1 MRVRFDRFVLD
12 TETREL
18 LRGDARVSLSPK
30 AFELLEL
37 LVAHR
42 PKAMAK
48 HDLLERLWPK
58 TFVVEKNLPNLIGE
72 IRDALG
78 DDSTTPRF
86 IRTIHR
92 FGYAFHGASAS
103 AETSEAARRAGTA
116 SFLLKWAEGR
126 VTIREGTHVLGR
138 DPEGDIFLNHP
149 GISRR
154 HARITV
160 SGDQAVLEDLSSKNG
175 TFVGEQRIHAAR
187 VLADG
192 DVVTVGSVKLT
203 FAVVTRPDSTE
214 TQQTRRE
221 SET

>member
-1 MRVRFDRFVLD
+1 MRVRFDPFVLD

-18 LRGDARVSLSPK
+18 LRGETRVSLSPK

-78 DDSTTPRF
+78 DDSATPRF
-86 IRTIHR
+86 IRTVHR
-92 FGYAFHGASAS
+92 FGYAFHGASS
-103 AETSEAARRAGTA
+103 LAETSDAAIRGGTT

-126 VTIREGTHVLGR
+126 AVIREGTHVLGR
-138 DPEGDIFLNHP
+138 DPDGDIFLNHP

-160 SGDQAVLEDLSSKNG
+160 KGDQAVLEDLSSKNG
-175 TFVGEQRIHAAR
+175 TFVGGRRIDRAT
-187 VLADG
+187 VLADS
-192 DVVTVGSVKLT
+192 DVVTVGSVDLT
-203 FAVVTRPDSTE
+203 FAAVKISNSTE
-214 TQQTRRE
+214 TQQTRRNR
-221 SET
+221 

>member
-1 MRVRFDRFVLD
+1 MRVRFDSFVLD

-18 LRGDARVSLSPK
+18 LRGETRVSLSPK

-37 LVAHR
+37 LVTHR

-48 HDLLERLWPK
+48 HHLLERLWPK

-78 DDSTTPRF
+78 DDRSTPRF
-86 IRTIHR
+86 IRTVHR
-92 FGYAFHGASAS
+92 FGYAFHGASS
-103 AETSEAARRAGTA
+103 PAETSDARMRAGTI
-116 SFLLKWAEGR
+116 SFLLKWADGR
-126 VTIREGTHVLGR
+126 VVLREGTHLLGR
-138 DPEGDIFLNHP
+138 DPDGDIFLNHP

-160 SGDQAVLEDLSSKNG
+160 SGDQAVLEDMSSKNG
-175 TFVGEQRIHAAR
+175 TCVGGQRIYR
-187 VLADG
+187 ETVLADG
-192 DVVTVGSVKLT
+192 DVVTVGSVELT
-203 FAVVTRPDSTE
+203 FVVVKTPNSTQ

-221 SET
+221 G

>member
-48 HDLLERLWPK
+48 HDLLERLWPN

-72 IRDALG
+72 IRHALG
-78 DDSTTPRF
+78 DDPSAPRF
-86 IRTIHR
+86 VRTVHR
-92 FGYAFHGASAS
+92 FGYAFHGASS
-103 AETSEAARRAGTA
+103 PAETSGAAMRAGTV
-116 SFLLKWAEGR
+116 SFLLKWADGR

-138 DPEGDIFLNHP
+138 DPDGDIFLNHP

-160 SGDQAVLEDLSSKNG
+160 SGDQAVLEDMSSKNG
-175 TFVGEQRIHAAR
+175 TFVGDQRVAGPR

-192 DVVTVGSVKLT
+192 DVLRVGSVKLT
-203 FAVVTRPDSTE
+203 FAVVTTANSTE
-214 TQQTRRE
+214 TQPTRRE
-221 SET
+221 S

>member
-18 LRGDARVSLSPK
+18 LRGEARVSLSPK

-48 HDLLERLWPK
+48 QDLLERLWPK

-78 DDSTTPRF
+78 DDASTPRF
-86 IRTIHR
+86 IRTVHR
-92 FGYAFHGASAS
+92 FGYAFHGASGL
-103 AETSEAARRAGTA
+103 AETSDAAFQGGTA
-116 SFLLKWAEGR
+116 SFLLKWADGR
-126 VTIREGTHVLGR
+126 VTIREGAHVLGR
-138 DPEGDIFLNHP
+138 DPDGDIFLNHP

-160 SGDQAVLEDLSSKNG
+160 SGNQAVLEDMSSKNG
-175 TFVGEQRIHAAR
+175 TCVGGQRIYRAT

-192 DVVTVGSVKLT
+192 DVVTVGSVELT
-203 FAVVTRPDSTE
+203 FVVVKTPNSTE
-214 TQQTRRE
+214 TQQTRRQ
-221 SET
+221 S

>member
-1 MRVRFDRFVLD
+1 MRFDRFVLD

-18 LRGDARVSLSPK
+18 LRGETRVSLSPK

-48 HDLLERLWPK
+48 HELLERLWPK

-78 DDSTTPRF
+78 DDSSAPRF
-86 IRTIHR
+86 IRTVHR
-92 FGYAFHGASAS
+92 FGYAFNHGGSPAGSAGAAS
-103 AETSEAARRAGTA
+103 RAGTV
-116 SFLLKWAEGR
+116 SFRLKWAEGR
-126 VTIREGTHVLGR
+126 VTIGEGTHVLGR
-138 DPEGDIFLNHP
+138 DPDGDIFLNHP
-149 GISRR
+149 GVSRQ

-160 SGDQAVLEDLSSKNG
+160 SGDRAVLEDMSSKNG
-175 TFVGEQRIHAAR
+175 TFVGGRRIDRAT

-192 DVVTVGSVKLT
+192 DIVAVGSVKLT
-203 FAVVTRPDSTE
+203 FAVLKTPNSTE
-214 TQQTRRE
+214 TQQTRER
-221 SET
+221 

>member
-18 LRGDARVSLSPK
+18 LRGEARVSLSPK

-78 DDSTTPRF
+78 DDPSTPRF
-86 IRTIHR
+86 IRTVHR
-92 FGYAFHGASAS
+92 FGYAFHGASS
-103 AETSEAARRAGTA
+103 TAETSGAAIRAGMV
-116 SFLLKWAEGR
+116 SFVLKWAEGR
-126 VTIREGTHVLGR
+126 VAIREGTHTLGR
-138 DPEGDIFLNHP
+138 DPDGDIFLNHP

-160 SGDQAVLEDLSSKNG
+160 SGDRAVLEDLSSKNG
-175 TFVGEQRIHAAR
+175 TFVGEQRVHGAR
-187 VLADG
+187 VLAHG

-203 FAVVTRPDSTE
+203 FAVVTTPPSTE
-214 TQQTRRE
+214 TQQTRER
-221 SET
+221 